1 MSGQQFTQPTTAA
14 EVLNEAYWKKS
25 GPLDQKIA
33 DHNSHVQDLARKH
46 GLHIQDTDRL
56 QPSEMSLG
64 NMLFSAFFT
73 FAGAPSDSILPSYY
87 DPGALLP
94 GRIIKRHLKQLI
106 NSAVDAAGELAA
118 AALAGDSLQSTSSN
132 VSGVCQKLQ
141 AIANFSRQF
150 SINDE
155 NHVIERALDSFSTFG
170 RFAVELA
177 TRQRVDPFTVSDEAN
192 QFAAWAKALMRDV
205 NFPNS

>member
-1 MSGQQFTQPTTAA
+1 MVA
-14 EVLNEAYWKKS
+14 
-25 GPLDQKIA
+25 
-33 DHNSHVQDLARKH
+33 HNSRVQELAGKH
-46 GLHIQDTDRL
+46 GLNILDTDRL
-56 QPSEMSLG
+56 QPSELSLG
-64 NMLFSAFFT
+64 KIFFSAFFT
-73 FAGAPSDSILPSYY
+73 LAGAPNDAVLTSYY
-87 DPGALLP
+87 APGALLP
-94 GRIIKRHLKQLI
+94 GRILERHLKQLL

-132 VSGVCQKLQ
+132 VCGVCQKLQ

-150 SINDE
+150 PINDE

-192 QFAAWAKALMRDV
+192 QFAALAKTLMRDV